1 LRYLSTITN
10 RKACASLQRRKSDVC
25 FEIDFNPEKFALT
38 FLQLDHNT
46 ETYNDMTT
54 RRTMLQALAGAALLP
69 AGFPV
74 QAAAPAG
81 EALKDIAKRKGLRF
95 GTAVGAGPKQFGDPA
110 YRALVER
117 ECNIIVAENEMKW
130 QAVAPGRDAYR
141 FGPADAMLAWAEKSG
156 MAMRGHNLFWQA
168 EKWLPGWV
176 AQEDFGKGSARA
188 EALMR
193 KHVKTVCEHYGK
205 RIGSWDVV
213 NEAVDHTDGK
223 LRQNALTRAFAGA
236 GAGSKGAIEQIDLAF
251 RLAQEYAPHAQLVYN
266 DYMREDSG
274 SAKHRAG
281 VLAMLAE
288 LKRRG
293 TPVHALGLQ
302 AHIGSWDESKK
313 RGREDM
319 LQWRKFL
326 DEATAMGYDL
336 LITEFDVND
345 RALPADIAKRDAG
358 VAAAAREFLDVT
370 LSYPRLKDF
379 LLWGMA
385 DHISWLQTWDEAP
398 RKDKLAQRPLPYDAQ
413 LRAKPLREAI
423 AQAMRAMPDRQA

>member
-1 LRYLSTITN
+1 
-10 RKACASLQRRKSDVC
+10 
-25 FEIDFNPEKFALT
+25 
-38 FLQLDHNT
+38 
-46 ETYNDMTT
+46 
-54 RRTMLQALAGAALLP
+54 MLQTLAGAALLP
-69 AGFPV
+69 SGFSL
-74 QAAAPAG
+74 AASAAPG
-81 EALKDIAKRKGLRF
+81 EALKDIARAKGLRF
-95 GTAVGAGPKQFGDPA
+95 GTAVGAGPNQFGDPA
-110 YRALVER
+110 YRALVAR
-117 ECNIIVAENEMKW
+117 ECGIIVAENEMKW
-130 QAVAPGRDAYR
+130 QALAPGRDAYR
-141 FGPADAMLAWAEKSG
+141 FGPADAMLDWAEKNG

-168 EKWLPGWV
+168 ERWLPGWI
-176 AQEDFGKGSARA
+176 AQEGLGKDRARA

-193 KHVKTVCEHYGK
+193 KHVQTVCGHYGK

-213 NEAVDHTDGK
+213 NEAVDQADGK
-223 LRQNALTRAFAGA
+223 LRQNTLTRAFG
-236 GAGSKGAIEQIDLAF
+236 GSSAAAIEQIDLAF
-251 RLAQEYAPHAQLVYN
+251 RLAQESAPHAQLVYN

-288 LKRRG
+288 LKKRG

-319 LQWRKFL
+319 LEWRRFL

-398 RKDKLAQRPLPYDAQ
+398 RKDKLAQRPLPFDAQ
-413 LRAKPLREAI
+413 LRAKPLRQAI
-423 AQAMRAMPDRQA
+423 ADAMRAMPARQA

>member
-1 LRYLSTITN
+1 
-10 RKACASLQRRKSDVC
+10 
-25 FEIDFNPEKFALT
+25 
-38 FLQLDHNT
+38 
-46 ETYNDMTT
+46 MTT

-69 AGFPV
+69 TGLPAL
-74 QAAAPAG
+74 AAPAG

-95 GTAVGAGPKQFGDPA
+95 GTAVGAGSKQFGDAA

-117 ECNIIVAENEMKW
+117 ECGIIVAENEMKW
-130 QAVAPGRDAYR
+130 QALEPSRGAYR

-156 MAMRGHNLFWQA
+156 MTMRGHNLFWQA
-168 EKWLPGWV
+168 EKWLPAWV
-176 AQEDFGKGSARA
+176 AKENFGKDRARA

-193 KHVKTVCEHYGK
+193 KHVQTVCTHYGN
-205 RIGSWDVV
+205 RIRSWDVV
-213 NEAVDHTDGK
+213 NEAVDHTDGT
-223 LRQNALTRAFAGA
+223 LRRNALTRAFAGA
-236 GAGSKGAIEQIDLAF
+236 NGAIEQIDLAF
-251 RLAQEYAPHAQLVYN
+251 RLAHEYAPHAQLVYN

-274 SAKHRAG
+274 SAQHRAG

-288 LKRRG
+288 LKKRG

-302 AHIGSWDESKK
+302 AHIGSWDESEK

-319 LQWRKFL
+319 LEWRRFL
-326 DEATAMGYDL
+326 DEATGMGLDL

-345 RALPADIAKRDAG
+345 RALPADIGARDAG

-370 LSYPRLKDF
+370 LSYPQLSDF

-385 DHISWLQTWDEAP
+385 GHISWLQTWDEAP
-398 RKDKLAQRPLPYDAQ
+398 RKDKLAQRPLPYDDR

-423 AQAMRAMPDRQA
+423 AGAMRAMPLRQA

>member
-1 LRYLSTITN
+1 
-10 RKACASLQRRKSDVC
+10 
-25 FEIDFNPEKFALT
+25 
-38 FLQLDHNT
+38 
-46 ETYNDMTT
+46 MTT

-69 AGFPV
+69 AGFPAL
-74 QAAAPAG
+74 AATSAPAG

-130 QAVAPGRDAYR
+130 QALAPGSDAYR
-141 FGPADAMLAWAEKSG
+141 FGPADAMLDWAEKNG

-168 EKWLPGWV
+168 ERWLPAWV
-176 AQEDFGKGSARA
+176 AKEGFGTNRARA

-193 KHVKTVCEHYGK
+193 KHVRTVCGHYGK

-213 NEAVDHTDGK
+213 NEAVDHADGK
-223 LRQNALTRAFAGA
+223 LRQNTLTRAFSGS
-236 GAGSKGAIEQIDLAF
+236 GAGSSGAIEQIDLAF
-251 RLAQEYAPHAQLVYN
+251 RLAHEYAPHAQLVYN

-288 LKRRG
+288 LKKRG

-319 LQWRKFL
+319 REWRRFL
-326 DEATAMGYDL
+326 DEATAMGYGL

-370 LSYPRLKDF
+370 LSYPQLSDF

-398 RKDKLAQRPLPYDAQ
+398 RKDKLPQRPLPYDAQ

-423 AQAMRAMPDRQA
+423 AGAMRAMPARQA

>member
-1 LRYLSTITN
+1 
-10 RKACASLQRRKSDVC
+10 
-25 FEIDFNPEKFALT
+25 
-38 FLQLDHNT
+38 
-46 ETYNDMTT
+46 MTT

-69 AGFPV
+69 SGFSL
-74 QAAAPAG
+74 AASAAPA
-81 EALKDIAKRKGLRF
+81 EALKDIAKAKGMRF

-117 ECNIIVAENEMKW
+117 ECDIIVAENEMKW
-130 QAVAPGRDAYR
+130 QALAPARDAYR
-141 FGPADAMLAWAEKSG
+141 FGPADAMLDWAEKNG

-168 EKWLPGWV
+168 ERWLPAWV
-176 AQEDFGKGSARA
+176 AKENLGKDRARA
-188 EALMR
+188 ESLMR
-193 KHVKTVCEHYGK
+193 KHVQTVCGHYGK

-213 NEAVDHTDGK
+213 NEAVDHADGK
-223 LRQNALTRAFAGA
+223 LRQNTLTRAFG
-236 GAGSKGAIEQIDLAF
+236 GSSADAIAQIDLAF

-288 LKRRG
+288 LKKRG

-313 RGREDM
+313 RGSADM
-319 LQWRKFL
+319 LEWRRFL

-345 RALPADIAKRDAG
+345 RALPADIARRDAG

-398 RKDKLAQRPLPYDAQ
+398 RKDKLPQRPLPYDAQ

-423 AQAMRAMPDRQA
+423 AGAMRAMPARQA

>member
-1 LRYLSTITN
+1 
-10 RKACASLQRRKSDVC
+10 
-25 FEIDFNPEKFALT
+25 
-38 FLQLDHNT
+38 
-46 ETYNDMTT
+46 
-54 RRTMLQALAGAALLP
+54 MLHALAGAALLP
-69 AGFPV
+69 SGLPAF
-74 QAAAPAG
+74 AASG
-81 EALKDIAKRKGLRF
+81 KETLKDIATRKGLRF
-95 GTAVGAGPKQFGDPA
+95 GTAVGSGSRQFGNPA

-130 QAVAPGRDAYR
+130 QALEPARDVLR

-156 MAMRGHNLFWQA
+156 MEMRGHNLFWQT
-168 EKWLPGWV
+168 ERWVPGWL
-176 AQEDFGKGSARA
+176 AKEDFGGDKARA
-188 EALMR
+188 ERVMR
-193 KHVKTVCEHYGK
+193 KHVKEVCEHYGK

-223 LRQNALTRAFAGA
+223 LRQNVLTRAF
-236 GAGSKGAIEQIDLAF
+236 GSGGGSGGAIDQIDLAF
-251 RLAQEYAPHAQLVYN
+251 RLSHEYAPHAQLVYN
-266 DYMREDSG
+266 DFMREDSG

-281 VLAMLAE
+281 VLNLLAE

-319 LQWRKFL
+319 LEWRRFL
-326 DEATAMGYDL
+326 DEATGMGYDL

-345 RALPADIAKRDAG
+345 RALPGDITKRDAG

-370 LSYPRLKDF
+370 LSYPRLRDF

-413 LRAKPLREAI
+413 LRAKPLRQAI
-423 AQAMRAMPDRQA
+423 ADAMRAMPARQVQG